1 MKTSLVAAK
10 AVVFGSGFLLVWGW
24 VALRFRRLDPLL
36 GGALGAWA
44 RWPGVVL
51 MIAGGALGVAC
62 VVDFVVRGSG
72 TPAPFDPPKK
82 FVAAGPYR
90 KVRNPMYIGG
100 IGLLAGFGLYLRS
113 PAILLLAAI
122 FLLLSHV
129 FVTRVEE
136 PGLRKKF
143 GAAYEEYLKSVPR
156 WLPKR

>member
-1 MKTSLVAAK
+1 MKSPMVAVK

-24 VALRFRRLDPLL
+24 VALQFRRLDPVL

-44 RWPGVVL
+44 IWPGVIL
-51 MIAGGALGVAC
+51 MIAGGALGIAC

-90 KVRNPMYIGG
+90 RVRNPMYIGG
-100 IGLLAGFGLYLRS
+100 VGLLAGFGFYHRS

-122 FLLLSHV
+122 FFVLSHV

-143 GAAYEEYLKSVPR
+143 GAAYEEYLKTVPR
-156 WLPKR
+156 WLPKW

>member
-1 MKTSLVAAK
+1 MKSPLVAVK
-10 AVVFGSGFLLVWGW
+10 ALVFASGFLLVWGW
-24 VALRFRRLDPLL
+24 VALEFRRLDPLL
-36 GGALGAWA
+36 GGRFGAWA
-44 RWPGVVL
+44 IWPGVIL
-51 MIAGGALGVAC
+51 MIAGGALGIAC

-90 KVRNPMYIGG
+90 RVRNPMYIGG
-100 IGLLAGFGLYLRS
+100 IGLLAGFGLYHRS

-122 FLLLSHV
+122 FCLLSHV

-143 GAAYEEYLKSVPR
+143 GAAYEEYLKTVPR
-156 WLPKR
+156 WLPKW